1 LRPRWKLE
9 IWLDHN
15 QVPVQINVVVVDHA
29 NRLLEVRVE
38 PVDHPSRLAR
48 HLEQLINELGPFQVQ
63 QELFN
68 GLAD

>member
-1 LRPRWKLE
+1 VRQRWKLE

-15 QVPVQINVVVVDHA
+15 QVPVQINVVVVDPQG
-29 NRLLEVRVE
+29 RLLEVRVE

-48 HLEQLINELGPFQVQ
+48 HLEQLISELGPFQVQ
-63 QELFN
+63 QALFD